1 MNIIVSAKEAFDAL
15 QNGKTILCRYAGDG
29 TLHGDADFST
39 LDQMPATV
47 FGKPHYEF
55 CIKAETTELAGIT
68 FTKPIGPHDLKD
80 GQEIFIVMP
89 TCILRT
95 KFDAD
100 HADIRNSVMNGF
112 AQCDAENALLQ
123 LQAFGALFGNVI
135 ENVEVKDGFVEDKPK
150 RQRKSRENKI
160 TAIDTEIERTLQD
173 PKTAFAPFYLKLEQA
188 TKRDEVDEIYK
199 ECEKLAANIPEYHL
213 DLQDFIVK
221 TDEKLFQL
229 DQLSLPTGTGAGENT
244 DPELSVL
251 CDAFIAE
258 IEQAK
263 DGATLNNI
271 KIRVNANGD
280 LTEVEHAELSTRIN
294 LKISNLDYVTEFKAD
309 AAIEDKTQSADDKA
323 VNDGGHY
330 FDKVAKA
337 NAEWNEQMAILLE
350 QLKTAN
356 TPEEANAVIRSTT
369 TWTKEQRE
377 PLIRAIHRRLQEINN
392 PKPAEQPSILV
403 RIRMAK
409 DLTELDAIEI
419 DVAALDA
426 IIQPDMMAHIEKR
439 RAQLNSAS
447 LNGV

>member
-15 QNGKTILCRYAGDG
+15 QNGKTILCRYAGNGNLPD
-29 TLHGDADFST
+29 DVDFST

-68 FTKPIGPHDLKD
+68 FTKPIGSHDLKD

-112 AQCDAENALLQ
+112 AQCDADNALLQ

-160 TAIDTEIERTLQD
+160 TAIDTEIERLT
-173 PKTAFAPFYLKLEQA
+173 
-188 TKRDEVDEIYK
+188 I
-199 ECEKLAANIPEYHL
+199 
-213 DLQDFIVK
+213 
-221 TDEKLFQL
+221 
-229 DQLSLPTGTGAGENT
+229 GTGEST

-263 DGATLNNI
+263 DAATLNNI
-271 KIRVNANGD
+271 KIRVNANGE
-280 LTEVEHAELSTRIN
+280 LTEVEHAELSTRLN
-294 LKISNLDYVTEFKAD
+294 LKISNLDSVTEFKAD
-309 AAIEDKTQSADDKA
+309 AAIEDKTQSIDDKA
-323 VNDGGHY
+323 VNDSGHY

-350 QLKTAN
+350 QLKIAN
-356 TPEEANAVIRSTT
+356 TPEEANAVVRSTT

-392 PKPAEQPSILV
+392 PNPPEQPSILV

-409 DLTELDAIEI
+409 DLTELDALEI

-439 RAQLNSAS
+439 RAQLNSRS
-447 LNGV
+447 LNGGQS